1 MGAAM
6 KHTKHIQNVGEPASD
21 LISGIKFFAEALR
34 ASPINT
40 TSVGSFRFLFIL
52 VPFLVRGSGLDCPV
66 FL

>member
-1 MGAAM
+1 L
-6 KHTKHIQNVGEPASD
+6 S
-21 LISGIKFFAEALR
+21 SGIKFFAEALR

-52 VPFLVRGSGLDCPV
+52 VPFLVRGLGLDCPV